1 MMQRPLL
8 VISCSLIPS
17 RESLKSLVPTR
28 FNGYWREVLFF
39 VRNNGMKTP
48 VAKELEALLVKRHNV
63 ARGLFLQRF
72 FKTGPGEYC
81 EGDLLLGLTVPSIR
95 KEIVPFKTLPL
106 TEIEKLLA
114 SKWHEV
120 RLSAVIILA
129 EQAKKAK
136 DEKTQNSLAMF
147 YIKHADRVNSW
158 DLVDSSVEHVLGP
171 VVAKKGFDYVKPLIR
186 SKLLWKR
193 RMAMVSM
200 FYLIR
205 RGQAELPL
213 QVAEALIHDEHDLM
227 QKAVGWMLREVGKRA
242 SMPKLNM
249 FLEKHA
255 ATMPRTALRY
265 ALERHPDFAKK
276 RFMQMKQM
284 QSV

>member
-1 MMQRPLL
+1 MMQRPLPA
-8 VISCSLIPS
+8 ISCSLIPS

-186 SKLLWKR
+186 SRLLWKR

-213 QVAEALIHDEHDLM
+213 QVAEVLIHDEHDLM

-242 SMPKLNM
+242 SMPKLNG
-249 FLEKHA
+249 FLEQYA